1 LWSPFSLLEKWVT
14 FDLVSFLGLGVAA
27 VALLV
32 GSALGVVW
40 RRRYG
45 RLVTVAGASAPG
57 AAVDADVVRL
67 PAGLVSPSP
76 DAVTLVHFSSATCR
90 PCRQVAA
97 VCDDVAGD
105 LSGVRHVEI
114 DAERHLDAT
123 RELRILRLPTLLIVD
138 RDGRVAKRTVGV
150 PDRASLRRAVSE
162 VMAA

>member
-1 LWSPFSLLEKWVT
+1 VNY
-14 FDLVSFLGLGVAA
+14 LGLGVAVA
-27 VALLV
+27 ALLV
-32 GSALGVVW
+32 GSAIGVFW

-45 RLVTVAGASAPG
+45 RLVTGSAE
-57 AAVDADVVRL
+57 RL
-67 PAGLVSPSP
+67 PAGLVAPSP

-105 LSGVRHVEI
+105 LTGVRHVEI

-123 RELRILRLPTLLIVD
+123 KELRILRLPTLLLVD
-138 RDGRVAKRTVGV
+138 RDGRVAQRTVGV
-150 PDRASLRRAVSE
+150 PDRASLRRAVVE

>member
-1 LWSPFSLLEKWVT
+1 MNY
-14 FDLVSFLGLGVAA
+14 LGLDVAVA
-27 VALLV
+27 ALLV
-32 GSALGVVW
+32 GTAIGMLW

-45 RLVTVAGASAPG
+45 HLVAGSAE
-57 AAVDADVVRL
+57 RL
-67 PAGLVSPSP
+67 PVGLVPPST

-105 LSGVRHVEI
+105 LTGVRHVEI

-123 RELRILRLPTLLIVD
+123 RALRILRLPTLLLVD
-138 RDGRVAKRTVGV
+138 RDGRVAQRAVGV
-150 PDRASLRRAVSE
+150 PDRASLRQAVVE